1 MPYIQRYEGD
11 IGQRTDLSAPIV
23 TEGEVSKQGEK
34 IAEFGQNVA
43 GMSDALYK
51 QEAAIKK
58 TDQQLK
64 VADFKNFATA
74 TADVTENHAIGSA
87 DPSGKDLVQIFDDNY
102 QKQVNDKIAQEQDP
116 DVKAAMQAEAGK
128 VRSEKFKTLYP
139 ATIKMGKSDFE
150 NRFNENLNQGSTL
163 ISQDPYKYDQTLA
176 ARTDLINN
184 SVLAPGE
191 KQKQLSDSKK
201 EFAKALVD
209 GYIQRNDFNG
219 AQQALT
225 QKVPGNFDSQ
235 EREKYLED
243 IQTKQGKYKDNLL
256 KDDHAGLG
264 LIKQQQSFAQDKT
277 FQSTAGVIAN
287 LNKNPQSTADDRQRI
302 LDNIDQNVRTNVL
315 KPEHAEVLRQ
325 MANGT
330 GGTDHPTV
338 ANQFYSDLGDNS
350 KLSTLKDDIAR
361 AAANRDLSPE
371 TAMNMTKIVEARQI
385 TAANSV
391 QLKDGDPR
399 VKIALEKI
407 DATLPKDK
415 YDDAKTNKN
424 MNARIDMKN
433 QFWNNF
439 HANGGDPEK
448 ALTQT
453 FNARGGRATTPMAAF
468 QLQNAQSSHEVL
480 DIAKKLHSRGDMAD
494 DAYLQVLQAQKE
506 RLAGVSAL
514 SDRKNGINKGGV
526 K

>member
-287 LNKNPQSTADDRQRI
+287 
-302 LDNIDQNVRTNVL
+302 
-315 KPEHAEVLRQ
+315 
-325 MANGT
+325 GT